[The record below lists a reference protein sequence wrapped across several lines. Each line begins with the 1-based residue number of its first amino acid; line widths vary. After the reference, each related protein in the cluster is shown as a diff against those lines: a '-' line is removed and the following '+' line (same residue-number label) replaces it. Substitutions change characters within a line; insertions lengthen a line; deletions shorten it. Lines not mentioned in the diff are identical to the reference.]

1 MFGKK
6 KELTEE
12 QKKNRKQGI
21 LKTEDASA
29 RKYQNKA
36 KEKKRSEEFLK
47 KAKKTKL
54 GNMVGKRT
62 DAINEAFNS
71 NF

>member
-1 MFGKK
+1 MA
-6 KELTEE
+6 ELTEQ
-12 QKKNRKQGI
+12 QKKNRKRGI
-21 LKTEDASA
+21 LKTEEASA
-29 RKYQNKA
+29 KEFQKRA
-36 KEKKRSEEFLK
+36 AEKKRSEEFLK

-62 DAINEAFNS
+62 DANNAAFYE

>member
-1 MFGKK
+1 MA
-6 KELTEE
+6 ELTEQ
-12 QKKNRKQGI
+12 QKKNRKRGI
-21 LKTEDASA
+21 LKTEEASA
-29 RKYQNKA
+29 EKFQKKA
-36 KEKKRSEEFLK
+36 AEKKRSEEFLK

-62 DAINEAFNS
+62 DAINKAFEE